1 VRLPPG
7 VTIRAGTT
15 GDAPFICRVHEES
28 IRGLG
33 PRAYSRAEVES
44 WVAGLQPDRYA
55 WGMTHGGYIY
65 FVAEVPG
72 TGVIGFCCY
81 VAGEVMALYILPE
94 WTRRG
99 IGSALLGRAERGI
112 GAAGHERIRLVAAL
126 NSVGFY
132 SARGYREIRRRD
144 WKTRG
149 GLIVAAV
156 DMEKPACPTPAARDR
171 GRR

>member
-149 GLIVAAV
+149 GLIVTAV

>member
-1 VRLPPG
+1 VPPG
-7 VTIRAGTT
+7 VAIRAGTT
-15 GDAPFICRVHEES
+15 GDAPLICRVHEES

-44 WVAGLQPDRYA
+44 WVTGLQPDRYA
-55 WGMTHGGYIY
+55 WGMTHGGYAY

-81 VAGEVMALYILPE
+81 AAGEVAALYILPQ
-94 WTRRG
+94 WTGRG
-99 IGSALLGRAERGI
+99 IGSALLGRAERDI
-112 GAAGHERIRLVAAL
+112 EAAGHERIRVVAAL

-132 SARGYREIRRRD
+132 LARGYREIRRHD

-156 DMEKPACPTPAARDR
+156 DMEKPAGPTPAARGR